1 MILHEVSF
9 SCNQSLDA
17 IFFVIFRFSIIFQKK
32 KKKKIFVVQLELRF
46 SPIFGFLNHLGN
58 KFLDSL
64 KFAI

>member
-1 MILHEVSF
+1 
-9 SCNQSLDA
+9 
-17 IFFVIFRFSIIFQKK
+17 
-32 KKKKIFVVQLELRF
+32 VVQLELRF